1 VTQTLGW
8 VATAVFVGSYFAPP
22 AALRILQMI
31 GAVLWVVYGVLI
43 GAMPVIA
50 ANLLVFSAATWTL
63 LRAPRA
69 QTPTARRSAGTR
81 SPIPNV
87 NGPDTVSGST

>member
-1 VTQTLGW
+1 MTQTLGW
-8 VATAVFVGSYFAPP
+8 VATAIFVGSYFAPP

-43 GAMPVIA
+43 GAVPVIA

-63 LRAPRA
+63 LRAHFQEVGLVA
-69 QTPTARRSAGTR
+69 TPVDTR
-81 SPIPNV
+81 DQSIDV
-87 NGPDTVSGST
+87 GGKA